1 MNMKLI
7 YLILSF
13 LIVLSFPLASCT
25 PSVEEVAKEVEIEAA
40 EEGVVEEEVA
50 VMGEKEVVTV
60 PSPTPTTTPTPT
72 SETTSTPTPTPR
84 PAPTPVS
91 TDFIPTLS
99 NHFGFMPAHWNFPG
113 AREAGGAF
121 DRPNFEIFQW
131 GLIEFQPG
139 KYDFRMTDR
148 QVRQS
153 GDAGLHILANIQPFA
168 KWDQEACHTDLP
180 VLNSP
185 VPPKFQTTK
194 GKPCDMEAYK
204 GFIIRLVERYDG
216 DGVDDMP
223 GLVFPIKHWEIMNEP
238 SFQHMY
244 FQGAPTEYVAVL
256 EATREAIKKADSESL
271 IVQGGMA
278 GMMDICTD
286 FWQGVF
292 DAGGDTYIDIMN
304 MHSIGHGEHL
314 NIPAFKKFL
323 TSNGIQGKPIWVTE
337 VQYQQS
343 RQTKGYTNEDFAK
356 ILARSY
362 IFALANGVDKLFYVN
377 TQMPPVY
384 DANIPF
390 GEESALFSN
399 DGDQNS
405 LFQAHATI
413 AGLLGNLKSGDT
425 VEVLSERVGSWY
437 IEEGHYKFNI
447 DGKTVFALFGGG
459 KVPAEISGQIT
470 VLDIDGVETMMEA
483 SEVRLSDSPIF
494 IIID

>member
-1 MNMKLI
+1 
-7 YLILSF
+7 
-13 LIVLSFPLASCT
+13 
-25 PSVEEVAKEVEIEAA
+25 
-40 EEGVVEEEVA
+40 
-50 VMGEKEVVTV
+50 
-60 PSPTPTTTPTPT
+60 
-72 SETTSTPTPTPR
+72 
-84 PAPTPVS
+84 
-91 TDFIPTLS
+91 
-99 NHFGFMPAHWNFPG
+99 
-113 AREAGGAF
+113 
-121 DRPNFEIFQW
+121 
-131 GLIEFQPG
+131 
-139 KYDFRMTDR
+139 
-148 QVRQS
+148 
-153 GDAGLHILANIQPFA
+153 
-168 KWDQEACHTDLP
+168 
-180 VLNSP
+180 
-185 VPPKFQTTK
+185 
-194 GKPCDMEAYK
+194 
-204 GFIIRLVERYDG
+204 
-216 DGVDDMP
+216 
-223 GLVFPIKHWEIMNEP
+223 
-238 SFQHMY
+238 
-244 FQGAPTEYVAVL
+244 
-256 EATREAIKKADSESL
+256 
-271 IVQGGMA
+271 
-278 GMMDICTD
+278 
-286 FWQGVF
+286 
-292 DAGGDTYIDIMN
+292 MN

-377 TQMPPVY
+377 IQMPPVY

-425 VEVLSERVGSWY
+425 VEVISERVGSWY